1 MNHAETTTQR
11 GGSLG
16 DRFGASGINAHDGRR
31 GHDESASNDDG
42 AGPNGAEDGTRTR
55 YRQPRSVRTLRVRDG
70 GLDLVRHAA

>member
-16 DRFGASGINAHDGRR
+16 DRFGASGITRMMARSH
-31 GHDESASNDDG
+31 ESASNDHGSD
-42 AGPNGAEDGTRTR
+42 NGAEDGTRTR
-55 YRQPRSVRTLRVRDG
+55 YPQPRSVHTLRVRDG